1 MNGRRNLEVAER
13 ISATPVQYPFSF
25 VIAGDSGAWPDPTA
39 DAIYAQLL
47 RQIARLAP
55 APLYLA
61 NLGDFAGPGTLER
74 HHHYL
79 QLVHEVPIP
88 NLCAIGN
95 HDLDDPRGPE
105 AWAHIHGPRNLDFTY
120 GHTRFVILDAAPGKA
135 GEIDVEGPDG
145 VEGPDQDALAY
156 LDRCLQSAA
165 EPHRVVLMHAP
176 PRFNGRF
183 APHPEWGFN
192 VREQAFSTSC
202 TPPRRPRLLRARA
215 PVRPPHPPWH
225 PVCRHR
231 RRRHWHLLTS
241 ARHLRPRARAPR
253 RPRST
258 VSRRADHHHRS
269 RRHCRPSP
277 ASLRPRRRTRSLHLR
292 RHPQNLSLAVSL
304 RPGRGPRCA

>member
-105 AWAHIHGPRNLDFTY
+105 AWAHIHGARNLDFTY

-192 VREQAFSTSC
+192 VREQAFLDLVHRHHVDLVC
-202 TPPRRPRLLRARA
+202 CAHALLFDHHIHHGTQF
-215 PVRPPHPPWH
+215 V
-225 PVCRHR
+225 VTGGGGTGIC
-231 RRRHWHLLTS
+231 S
-241 ARHLRPRARAPR
+241 HLRGICAPGQGRPEDRGALFHAVQIIITEAGAIAGRVLQAFDPVDGHARFTFGDIPR
-253 RPRST
+253 T
-258 VSRRADHHHRS
+258 
-269 RRHCRPSP
+269 
-277 ASLRPRRRTRSLHLR
+277 
-292 RHPQNLSLAVSL
+292 
-304 RPGRGPRCA
+304 